1 MPRDRPRTAHSQA
14 ETNEESQNEFRM
26 SELLNTLLNRQP
38 RIALGIRAAGGP
50 QFGELFRRIG
60 AKRCRR
66 RHAHKRDESD
76 GADRAQ
82 RSSEVA
88 TRVKG
93 KRRHYILRADRNF
106 PS

>member
-1 MPRDRPRTAHSQA
+1 MPRDRPCTAHRQA
-14 ETNEESQNEFRM
+14 ETEEESQNEFRM

-38 RIALGIRAAGGP
+38 RIALGIRAASGP
-50 QFGELFRRIG
+50 QLGQLFRRVR
-60 AKRCRR
+60 AQRFR
-66 RHAHKRDESD
+66 RHHAYKRDESD

-88 TRVKG
+88 TREKG

-106 PS
+106 LF